1 MSVDIY
7 HNPRCS
13 KSRQTLEILIQRN
26 IKPRV
31 IKYLETPPDT
41 NELKV
46 LMVKLGITQ
55 VRDMMRTKETLYKE
69 LGLASADDE
78 TLLNAIA
85 AHPKLLERPIVVSN
99 GRAKLGRPPE
109 QVIEIL

>member
-1 MSVDIY
+1 
-7 HNPRCS
+7 
-13 KSRQTLEILIQRN
+13 
-26 IKPRV
+26 
-31 IKYLETPPDT
+31 
-41 NELKV
+41 
-46 LMVKLGITQ
+46 
-55 VRDMMRTKETLYKE
+55 MMRTKETLYKE